1 MPSIVT
7 EKNATKNILDRRKDE
22 RTDGRTDGQT
32 NRGKTVYPPP
42 PSGSG
47 GIIIM
52 NRSYSYF
59 KSYKVWPALY
69 QISIS
74 MPPYVLLDVQWCS
87 KTRALKLLVA
97 TSGFTEYQKIY
108 FAHEAVITF
117 SFDMKFEDTKGY

>member
-1 MPSIVT
+1 
-7 EKNATKNILDRRKDE
+7 
-22 RTDGRTDGQT
+22 
-32 NRGKTVYPPP
+32 
-42 PSGSG
+42 
-47 GIIIM
+47 
-52 NRSYSYF
+52 
-59 KSYKVWPALY
+59 
-69 QISIS
+69 